1 MSKAQLEAK
10 IRELL
15 DKEEHPLE
23 TMYKAEVAFYEQN
36 CLELKQ
42 LHIRNLQELLNSM
55 KIRGLKSSPVTRKV
69 AERIATL

>member
-1 MSKAQLEAK
+1 MNISQLEEK
-10 IRELL
+10 IRRII
-15 DKEEHPLE
+15 DKDEHPLE
-23 TMYKAEVAFYEQN
+23 TMYKAEVAFYEQS

-55 KIRGLKSSPVTRKV
+55 KIRGLKSSPITRKV